1 MVTGGLV
8 FCTTKIRADRLAETL
23 QANRYDAMP
32 IRGSLS
38 PRQRDEAI
46 RSLRDERTG
55 LLVATDVAAK
65 ALDIPRVTYVVKY
78 NMPEKPA
85 IYLHWIGRTAG
96 AERKGIAI

>member
-1 MVTGGLV
+1 MR
-8 FCTTKIRADRLAETL
+8 C
-23 QANRYDAMP
+23 RYAAA
-32 IRGSLS
+32 S
-38 PRQRDEAI
+38 PRDNETKPSA
-46 RSLRDERTG
+46 SLRDERTG